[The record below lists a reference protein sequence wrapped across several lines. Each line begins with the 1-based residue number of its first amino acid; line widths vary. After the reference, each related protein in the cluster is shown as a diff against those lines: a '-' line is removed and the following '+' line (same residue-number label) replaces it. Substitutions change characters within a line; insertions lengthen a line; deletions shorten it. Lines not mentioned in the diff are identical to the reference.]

1 MIYLIT
7 GTPGGGKSL
16 RAVWYAEEFLRM
28 GRPVF
33 GNINGYSRQ
42 APIPG
47 MVPLVKDLKTGKWYG
62 GEGGDWRQ
70 TPPGSVVIY
79 DEAQRDFPQR
89 SNSSPV
95 PDIIRAMETH
105 RHTGHDLFFVS
116 QNPLYLDHW
125 LRRLVGRH
133 DHLRRLGGM
142 SQVALIS
149 ADSVMELPAG
159 VESSAGEK
167 TFWKYPKSLYDAY
180 ESATF
185 HTVKHRLPQPVI
197 FMLALVGVAVVG
209 GLWAL
214 AHFSR
219 SDDSL
224 ISSSSVSSA
233 APPPQG
239 GAAAAGPPSEPSIVV
254 NRLLALKP
262 VEVRPILP
270 LDEYLQQVKAS
281 RSVMGCA
288 KSAVSCKCWDVSGD
302 PLLISD
308 QICSAMMESALPF
321 NIRGRK
327 SAAGEKS

>member
-28 GRPVF
+28 GRAVF
-33 GNINGYSRQ
+33 GNINGYARQ

-47 MVPLVKDLKTGKWYG
+47 MVALVKDEKSGRWSG
-62 GEGGDWRQ
+62 GTGGDWRA
-70 TPPGSVVIY
+70 TPDGSVVIY

-89 SNSSPV
+89 ANSAPI
-95 PDIIRAMETH
+95 PDLIRAMETH
-105 RHTGHDLFFVS
+105 RHTGHDLLIVT
-116 QNPLYLDHW
+116 QHPNQVDHW
-125 LRRLVGRH
+125 LRRLVGKH

-142 SQVALIS
+142 SRVALVS
-149 ADSVMELPAG
+149 ADTVMELPVG

-197 FMLALVGVAVVG
+197 FMLALVGVAVVSG
-209 GLWAL
+209 IWAYV
-214 AHFSR
+214 R
-219 SDDSL
+219 WG
-224 ISSSSVSSA
+224 SSGVVAVAAAPAPVSSA
-233 APPPQG
+233 VAT
-239 GAAAAGPPSEPSIVV
+239 AVAEPNLTV
-254 NRLLALKP
+254 NRLLSLRP
-262 VEVRPILP
+262 VEVRPLLP
-270 LDEYLQQVKAS
+270 LDDYIQQVKSS

-288 KSAVSCKCWDVSGD
+288 KSASACKCWDVSGD

-308 QICSAMMESALPF
+308 QICSALMESSLPF
-321 NIRGRK
+321 NLRGARK
-327 SAAGEKS
+327 VDQKS

>member
-28 GRPVF
+28 GRAVF

-47 MVPLVKDLKTGKWYG
+47 MVALVKDPKSGKWHG
-62 GEGGDWRQ
+62 GTGGDWRD
-70 TPPGSVVIY
+70 TPDGSVVIY

-89 SNSSPV
+89 SNSAPV
-95 PDIIRAMETH
+95 PDLIRAMETH
-105 RHTGHDLFFVS
+105 RHTGHDILIVT
-116 QNPLYLDHW
+116 QHPNQVDHW
-125 LRRLVGRH
+125 LRRLVGKH
-133 DHLRRLGGM
+133 DHVRRLGGM
-142 SQVALIS
+142 SRVALIS
-149 ADSVMELPAG
+149 ADSVMELPVG

-167 TFWKYPKSLYDAY
+167 GFWKYPKHLYDAY

-197 FMLALVGVAVVG
+197 FMLVLVGIALLAG
-209 GLWAL
+209 IWAL
-214 AHFSR
+214 AHFSG
-219 SDDSL
+219 
-224 ISSSSVSSA
+224 SSA
-233 APPPQG
+233 DPAASVASASAKPVSEAALPP
-239 GAAAAGPPSEPSIVV
+239 EPNLAV

-262 VEVRPILP
+262 VEVRPLLP

-288 KSAVSCKCWDVSGD
+288 KSALSCKCWDVSGD

-308 QICSAMMESALPF
+308 QICSAMMDYALPF
-321 NIRGRK
+321 NLRGARK
-327 SAAGEKS
+327 ADKS

>member
-28 GRPVF
+28 GRAVF
-33 GNINGYSRQ
+33 GNIDGYSRQ

-47 MVPLVKDLKTGKWYG
+47 MVPLVKDLNSGKWSG
-62 GEGGDWRQ
+62 GTGGDWRE

-89 SNSSPV
+89 SNSLPV
-95 PDIIRAMETH
+95 PEIIRAMEHH
-105 RHTGHDLFFVS
+105 RHTGHDLLFVTHHP
-116 QNPLYLDHW
+116 NHLDHW
-125 LRRLVGRH
+125 LRRLVGKH

-142 SQVALIS
+142 SRVALIS
-149 ADSVMELPAG
+149 ADTVMELPVG

-197 FMLALVGVAVVG
+197 FLLALLVLAVAG
-209 GLWAL
+209 GFWAIS
-214 AHFSR
+214 HFSG
-219 SDDSL
+219 SAKPSL
-224 ISSSSVSSA
+224 ASASGAAPAAASGA
-233 APPPQG
+233 APP
-239 GAAAAGPPSEPSIVV
+239 EPSLVV

-262 VEVRPILP
+262 VEVRPLLP
-270 LDEYLQQVKAS
+270 LDEYLQQVKSS

-288 KSAVSCKCWDVSGD
+288 KSALSCKCWDVSGD

-308 QICSAMMESALPF
+308 QICSALMEKGLPF
-321 NIRGRK
+321 NLHGSRK
-327 SAAGEKS
+327 VEKS

>member
-16 RAVWYAEEFLRM
+16 RAVWYAEQFLRE
-28 GRPVF
+28 GRAVF
-33 GNINGYSRQ
+33 GNINGYGRQ
-42 APIPG
+42 SPIPG
-47 MVPLVKDLKTGKWYG
+47 MSPLVKDVKTGKWSG
-62 GEGGDWRQ
+62 GVGGDWRE
-70 TPPGSVVIY
+70 TPDGSVVFY

-89 SNSSPV
+89 SNSAPV
-95 PDIIRAMETH
+95 PEIIRAMETH
-105 RHTGHDLFFVS
+105 RHSGHDIFIVT
-116 QNPLYLDHW
+116 QHPNQVDHW

-142 SQVALIS
+142 GRVALTT
-149 ADSVMELPAG
+149 ADSVMELPQG
-159 VESSAGEK
+159 VESAAGEK
-167 TFWKYPKSLYDAY
+167 SFWKYPKSLYDAY

-197 FMLALVGVAVVG
+197 FMIVLLGVALVG

-214 AHFSR
+214 AHFS
-219 SDDSL
+219 SGTF
-224 ISSSSVSSA
+224 ISSSPVSSA
-233 APPPQG
+233 ALPS
-239 GAAAAGPPSEPSIVV
+239 GAIPNPEPNPEPNLAV

-262 VEVRPILP
+262 VEVRPLLP

-288 KSAVSCKCWDVSGD
+288 KSSVACKCWDVSGD

-321 NIRGRK
+321 NLLGARK
-327 SAAGEKS
+327 AEKS

>member
-28 GRPVF
+28 GRAVF

-47 MVPLVKDLKTGKWYG
+47 MVPLVKDAKSGKWSG
-62 GEGGDWRQ
+62 GTGGDWRA
-70 TPPGSVVIY
+70 TPDGSVVIY

-89 SNSSPV
+89 ANSAPV
-95 PDIIRAMETH
+95 PELIRAMETH
-105 RHTGHDLFFVS
+105 RHTGHDLLIVT
-116 QNPLYLDHW
+116 QHPNQVDHW
-125 LRRLVGRH
+125 LRRLVGKH

-142 SQVALIS
+142 SRVALVS
-149 ADSVMELPAG
+149 ADTVMELPVG

-197 FMLALVGVAVVG
+197 FLLALLVLAVAG
-209 GLWAL
+209 GAWAL
-214 AHFSR
+214 SHFSG
-219 SDDSL
+219 SPK
-224 ISSSSVSSA
+224 SSVASV
-233 APPPQG
+233 P
-239 GAAAAGPPSEPSIVV
+239 GAAAAAAPGAALPEPSLVV

-262 VEVRPILP
+262 VEVRPLLP
-270 LDEYLQQVKAS
+270 LDEYIQQVKSS

-288 KSAVSCKCWDVSGD
+288 KSALSCKCWDVAGD

-308 QICSAMMESALPF
+308 QICSALMDTGLPF
-321 NIRGRK
+321 NLRGSRK
-327 SAAGEKS
+327 VEKS